1 MGRSTAWAG
10 MLTVALIGADGAGKT
25 TVARHLA
32 RVLDVPV
39 TYLYMGVNLEASGLM
54 LPTTR
59 LALALKRRAGGQP
72 DMTLGSGRPRPVPSE
87 PCALRPVRICL
98 KSALRTVNWIA
109 EEGFRESV
117 AWYHHRRGRVVL
129 CDRHFLPDYYA
140 HDVTRVDPA
149 RPVASRVHGFFLR
162 QVFPRPDLV
171 VMLDAPAE
179 VLHARKPSGSIE
191 FLESRRA
198 EYLQVREAVDRFE
211 VVDATQPLPVVITAV
226 ADLIRH
232 AYQERRATRR

>member
-1 MGRSTAWAG
+1 

-25 TVARHLA
+25 TVARELA
-32 RVLDVPV
+32 RTLDVPV
-39 TYLYMGVNLEASGLM
+39 RYLYMGVNLEASGLM

-59 LALALKRRAGGQP
+59 LALALKRRAGGRP
-72 DMTLGSGRPRPVPSE
+72 DMTMGSGDPGQAPPGARS
-87 PCALRPVRICL
+87 LRTTLR
-98 KSALRTVNWIA
+98 SALRTANWIA

-117 AWYHHRRGRVVL
+117 AAYHRCRGRVVL

-162 QVFPRPDLV
+162 RVYPRPGLV
-171 VMLDAPAE
+171 VMLDAPPE
-179 VLHARKPSGSIE
+179 VLRARKPEGDLE
-191 FLESRRA
+191 FLSRRRA

-211 VVDATQPLPVVITAV
+211 IVDATQPLSVVTATV
-226 ADLIRH
+226 SDLIRQ
-232 AYQERRATRR
+232 AYREQQATRR